1 MSFIPGPRTSP
12 TIKPTAVMT
21 KPKPWQLALSP
32 AHLVILLGLITGS
45 MAGAFYLGFTSGQ
58 HAGYESG
65 LQATL
70 GNMARLPVPTDELD
84 PAAASQ
90 PSVDVYAKLTEGM
103 DRSESAPNSAPG
115 SKDEEIPEL
124 GVIESTE
131 SLPILPEAPLP
142 DGVIAGSVDAIA
154 KKGAQVPSRVD
165 DTNSRSPSESGATL
179 GSLAE
184 EVQED
189 ATAAKKLDSHKID
202 ESIKS
207 AASLNALSNG
217 LSREVEKTPAALP
230 AIDFQGKGEKV
241 EQAVDL
247 EKAKPIKDT
256 SKSVEDQSARSAAAI
271 KKEVNKEGEIA
282 VRGKIPSGWYV
293 QVAAP
298 RKVQDATEI
307 ARNLQ
312 RSGIPVMI
320 ESAQVRGEDYFRV
333 VAGPQ
338 SQRSGAEK
346 LLNQIK
352 SKGSVKGDPFVR
364 AVR

>member
-70 GNMARLPVPTDELD
+70 GNMARLPVPTEELD

-103 DRSESAPNSAPG
+103 GRNESAPNASPG
-115 SKDEEIPEL
+115 ARGEEIPEL
-124 GVIESTE
+124 GIIESTE

-142 DGVIAGSVDAIA
+142 EGALPGSLGSGATDTAS
-154 KKGAQVPSRVD
+154 KKGSNTALRADEADSK
-165 DTNSRSPSESGATL
+165 SPSGATATL

-184 EVQED
+184 EGSTVTKQADSNKPEKSLNSVAD
-189 ATAAKKLDSHKID
+189 LNTLPNPLTTNSDKIPETPQNLNIQGQGGNIEQVLDTEKTRPAKATAKLTQEQS
-202 ESIKS
+202 SS
-207 AASLNALSNG
+207 
-217 LSREVEKTPAALP
+217 TPA
-230 AIDFQGKGEKV
+230 V
-241 EQAVDL
+241 
-247 EKAKPIKDT
+247 
-256 SKSVEDQSARSAAAI
+256 S
-271 KKEVNKEGEIA
+271 KEGEIS
-282 VRGKIPSGWYV
+282 VRAKIPTGWYV

-307 ARNLQ
+307 AKKLQ

-338 SQRSGAEK
+338 AQRAGAEK
-346 LLNQIK
+346 LLTQIK